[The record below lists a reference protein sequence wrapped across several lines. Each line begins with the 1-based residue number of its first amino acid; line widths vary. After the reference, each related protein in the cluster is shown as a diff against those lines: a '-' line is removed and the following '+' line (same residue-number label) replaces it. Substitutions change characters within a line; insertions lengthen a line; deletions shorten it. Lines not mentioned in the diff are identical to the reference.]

1 MKIYISFLIL
11 FSFNN
16 SIYIFGIEQEIWIKS
31 GTVIIAP
38 VQTSYSAISTDLD
51 GRLFKTGHTE
61 TPSLKYIPRQGQVFS
76 IFFYSGVNG
85 LGDLW
90 NCLSCISPNQEIMTC
105 RKTDR
110 ETSKGVCD
118 VVLLTQLRLIK
129 YNDGI
134 YTLGFLL
141 CLREDLKKTNK

>member
-16 SIYIFGIEQEIWIKS
+16 SIYIFGIEREIWIKS

-76 IFFYSGVNG
+76 IFFLFWSKWTWWFMKLPFLYISKSRNN
-85 LGDLW
+85 DLQKDW
-90 NCLSCISPNQEIMTC
+90 PRNIKRCMWCRAFNTIASNQI
-105 RKTDR
+105 
-110 ETSKGVCD
+110 
-118 VVLLTQLRLIK
+118 
-129 YNDGI
+129 
-134 YTLGFLL
+134 
-141 CLREDLKKTNK
+141 

>member
-1 MKIYISFLIL
+1 MVVYLKRATLNLLKVHSTTR
-11 FSFNN
+11 S
-16 SIYIFGIEQEIWIKS
+16 GIQYFF
-31 GTVIIAP
+31 
-38 VQTSYSAISTDLD
+38 SYS
-51 GRLFKTGHTE
+51 
-61 TPSLKYIPRQGQVFS
+61 V
-76 IFFYSGVNG
+76 VNG

-90 NCLSCISPNQEIMTC
+90 NYPSCISPNQEIMTC

-110 ETSKGVCD
+110 ETSKGVYD
-118 VVLLTQLRLIK
+118 SVLLTQLRLIK